1 MSRIG
6 LFLPRSLREIL
17 VQAFW
22 SLLYRLLAL
31 LGLERLLAGLR
42 QRLGLFLLA
51 GDGLACLL
59 LLFVAVAT
67 VARGGILRRAA
78 AVVFGR
84 LLRLHA
90 HAARLGAIG
99 ADVLLPVQPVDLLL
113 VERHQAVIK
122 NIPAIAEIIMIFM
135 CDIQIIHNVVQ
146 IVCARIEEARRVVEH
161 LCRAGFAE
169 VAVGKAVAVRVLSPV
184 GAIIT
189 IFVNPSVNVLA
200 NIGMHWGRR
209 DGKRCRRGAC
219 ERQDGAWNAHVVC
232 DGRVGPAP
240 GKTEEGGW

>member
-42 QRLGLFLLA
+42 QRLGLFHSPFRC
-51 GDGLACLL
+51 CL
-59 LLFVAVAT
+59 FRV
-67 VARGGILRRAA
+67 
-78 AVVFGR
+78 
-84 LLRLHA
+84 A

-99 ADVLLPVQPVDLLL
+99 ADLAQPIFRYTLIFKNKNL
-113 VERHQAVIK
+113 VSHDIR
-122 NIPAIAEIIMIFM
+122 NIHI
-135 CDIQIIHNVVQ
+135 VVQ
-146 IVCARIEEARRVVEH
+146 IID
-161 LCRAGFAE
+161 FAE
-169 VAVGKAVAVRVLSPV
+169 VAAVDVLSPV
-184 GAIIT
+184 GAVIT